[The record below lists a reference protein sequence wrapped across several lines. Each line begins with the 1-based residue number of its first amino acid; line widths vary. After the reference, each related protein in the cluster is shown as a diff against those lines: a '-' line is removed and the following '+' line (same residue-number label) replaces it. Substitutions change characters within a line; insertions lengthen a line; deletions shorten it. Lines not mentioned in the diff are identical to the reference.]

1 MLMLSIRRSKHA
13 NQGKQMFDREQFIAD
28 CRSAI
33 GGGHAVRH
41 IREILARVVSDPSEV
56 MRCLGDLQAGGIEP
70 LYHSPELTIIN
81 VCWLPNMVIMPHNH
95 NMWAV
100 IGIYSGRE
108 DNILWR
114 RLPETTNRIE
124 AAGAKSLSTGDTLAL
139 GPDVIHSVV
148 NPISHL
154 SGAIH
159 VYGGDFYGVERSEWD
174 PESLEEKPYDM
185 EKARRLFQR

>member
-1 MLMLSIRRSKHA
+1 
-13 NQGKQMFDREQFIAD
+13 MFDCEQFIAD
-28 CRSAI
+28 CLLCLGS
-33 GGGHAVRH
+33 GHAAH
-41 IREILARVVSDPSEV
+41 NIRKTLARAVSDPAAV
-56 MRCLGDLQAGGIEP
+56 LRGLGDLKAGGIEP
-70 LYHSPELTIIN
+70 LYRSPQLTILN

-114 RLPETTNRIE
+114 RLSETTDRIE
-124 AAGAKSLSTGDTLAL
+124 AAGAKSLSAGDTLVL

-148 NPISHL
+148 NPISRL

-159 VYGGDFYGVERSEWD
+159 VYGGDFFGVQRSEWD

-185 EKARRLFQR
+185 QKARRLFQR

>member
-1 MLMLSIRRSKHA
+1 
-13 NQGKQMFDREQFIAD
+13 MFDPEQLIVD

-33 GGGHAVRH
+33 SSHQAVRH
-41 IREILARVVSDPSEV
+41 IREILARAVSDPSV
-56 MRCLGDLQAGGIEP
+56 VLRALGDLQAGGIDP
-70 LYHSPELTIIN
+70 LYRSPELTIIN

-114 RLPETTNRIE
+114 RPPETTNRIE
-124 AAGAKSLSTGDTLAL
+124 AAGAKSLSSGDTLAL
-139 GPDVIHSVV
+139 GPDVIHSVI
-148 NPISHL
+148 NPISRL

-159 VYGGDFYGVERSEWD
+159 VYGGDFFGVQRSEWD

-185 EKARRLFQR
+185 EKARRLFQG